1 MSFKE
6 KITVYPVHNMDGYK
20 FINQIEAAIRFYDRE
35 PDVSVNVIPLS
46 SKEYD
51 SGRRQFKADLIIE
64 RIAQVRDSDKKG
76 KSIGVTSFDISMP
89 NMNFVFGVTNTL
101 KKVSLL
107 SIARLALVSKEL
119 FLGAKTVE
127 ERIFKES
134 AHEIGHLLGLTH
146 CPESTC
152 IMSFANTLKQVDDKL
167 PILCNNCREKL
178 KGLR

>member
-1 MSFKE
+1 MSFRE
-6 KITVYPVHNMDGYK
+6 KITVYPVYNMDGYK
-20 FINQIEAAIRFYDRE
+20 FMSQIEAAIRFYDRE

-51 SGRRQFKADLIIE
+51 SVRRQFKADLIIE
-64 RIAQVRDSDKKG
+64 KIAAVRDSDKKG
-76 KSIGVTSFDISMP
+76 KTLGVTAIDISIP
-89 NMNFVFGVTNTL
+89 NMNFVFGVTNTV
-101 KKVSLL
+101 KKVAIL
-107 SIARLALVSKEL
+107 STARLTVVSKEL
-119 FLGAKTVE
+119 FTGMRTVE

-152 IMSFANTLKQVDDKL
+152 IMSFANTIKQVDDKL